1 MNKQENQIQ
10 NTKKVEK
17 VVSTPPTPPQPE
29 TPEISNLSEGFN
41 LIPAM
46 SKEEKIIE
54 KTKSTVSIGSVVSLI
69 VLVVISLLVVGFNIL
84 SKQILN
90 SRTKQLYAAEA
101 RVNQQIDKLSANE
114 DIVDRAV
121 LYTQVKEGAFSHK
134 EIIEF
139 FTRMGTK
146 IGDVSIK
153 SVMISEQLQFTY
165 TGNTSNLENLSKL
178 WYILGIDENIES
190 VNLESVSKAN
200 NRVNFSFGGQLDGK
214 NFYNQE

>member
-1 MNKQENQIQ
+1 MNKQENQTQ
-10 NTKKVEK
+10 NTQKIEK
-17 VVSTPPTPPQPE
+17 VGSTPPTPPKPE
-29 TPEISNLSEGFN
+29 TPGISNLSEGFN

-54 KTKSTVSIGSVVSLI
+54 KTKSTVSIGSVISLI

-90 SRTKQLYAAEA
+90 GRTKQLYAAEA

-114 DIVDRAV
+114 DIVDRAI
-121 LYTQVKEGAFSHK
+121 LYSNVKKGAFSHK
-134 EIIEF
+134 DIIEF

-146 IGDVSIK
+146 IGDVNIK

-165 TGNTSNLENLSKL
+165 TGNTSSLENLSKL

-190 VNLESVSKAN
+190 INLQSVSKSN
-200 NRVNFSFGGQLDGK
+200 NRVNFNFDGQLDGK
-214 NFYNQE
+214 NFYNQN